1 MYVNQFHL
9 WIVRDKS
16 LFSANAIIPSR
27 GEGQDIGS
35 VSRVKFRQAIDFGQ
49 SFSKNVTDTTSR
61 IRFKSSYST
70 KSAESVHSQFLKP
83 RKNVPKMSDSA
94 LTSAFA
100 AKVLKKGEKNIVTI
114 YISGYFIN
122 LYLPCP
128 LH

>member
-1 MYVNQFHL
+1 MVVHVLQWHHL
-9 WIVRDKS
+9 VWRHCKS
-16 LFSANAIIPSR
+16 FFSANAIIPSR

-35 VSRVKFRQAIDFGQ
+35 VSRVKFRQAVDFGQ

-100 AKVLKKGEKNIVTI
+100 AKVLKKGEEKIQ
-114 YISGYFIN
+114 
-122 LYLPCP
+122 
-128 LH
+128 